1 MSGADGHDGRTKRPF
16 SHSISREKAVK
27 GEPKDSRGS
36 GESHQKTHQKI
47 HQHRPKILRDAG
59 ATTFSL

>member
-1 MSGADGHDGRTKRPF
+1 MTGADGHDGRTKRPM
-16 SHSISREKAVK
+16 SRSNSREKAVK

-47 HQHRPKILRDAG
+47 HQHRPKIVPGFFPVLVDG
-59 ATTFSL
+59 

>member
-1 MSGADGHDGRTKRPF
+1 MTAAPKDPTCSR
-16 SHSISREKAVK
+16 SNSREKAVK

-47 HQHRPKILRDAG
+47 HQHRPKIDCGFFPVLVG
-59 ATTFSL
+59 G